1 MATTEIVNTRDLG
14 IQEGMK
20 ARSANRSHYNLRN
33 KPLNTQ
39 NLQLQDALKVAC
51 AHAEIRMSQSL
62 VLKRPV
68 YIRPASLSLIP
79 QLLTVSC

>member
-1 MATTEIVNTRDLG
+1 MATTEIVDTRDLG
-14 IQEGMK
+14 IQVGMK
-20 ARSANRSHYNLRN
+20 ARSANISHYNLIN

-39 NLQLQDALKVAC
+39 NVWLQDALKVAC
-51 AHAEIRMSQSL
+51 AHAEIRMEQSL

-79 QLLTVSC
+79 RLLTVSC